1 MKKISIINSLEV
13 PAGLED
19 KAIEIREEYV
29 AYFSQQPGF
38 VSSTFYRSINSENKF
53 NFINIVVWDS
63 YDSYQT
69 VVNSAA
75 FDRKGI
81 NDDSMKVL
89 GNGFPDPISVS
100 PGQYEIIGQSFR
112 LMYRV

>member
-1 MKKISIINSLEV
+1 MKQVSIINSLEV

-19 KAIEIREEYV
+19 KAIAIREKYV

-38 VSSTFYRSINSENKF
+38 VSSTFYRSINNQNKF

-63 YDSYQT
+63 YDSYQA
-69 VVNSAA
+69 VVNSAV
-75 FDRKGI
+75 FNSEGMNEDG
-81 NDDSMKVL
+81 MQVL

-100 PGQYEIIGQSFR
+100 PGQYEIIGQ
-112 LMYRV
+112 